1 MVSMATHFSAFVFL
15 LLVGIRRLFG
25 SFSLFLNNPSQYR
38 SKPWYL
44 SEPKWKNF
52 DFYFLLVAL
61 PIASFCDVFFFLAVS
76 GHPSYRFSLLQ
87 QSMLILLFWALL
99 VFIILKETLD
109 LFTIPEN
116 FVFICGGIA
125 FLFEYKMNGSGH
137 AGLGAIGY
145 EILGGLALVCAAS
158 CLYLS
163 IWPSTFFA
171 EFMLS
176 SGIVLKGTWVLQVG
190 LTFYTDA
197 FSLKGCGNIN
207 LIGEHGKADLK
218 CDLEE
223 DKLRGIELLN
233 LLFIG
238 HATVVLITCFM
249 LFGVLYQNK
258 NMRSGEATGPL
269 LAQIDSEAMVTNQLS
284 EFELE

>member
-1 MVSMATHFSAFVFL
+1 
-15 LLVGIRRLFG
+15 
-25 SFSLFLNNPSQYR
+25 
-38 SKPWYL
+38 
-44 SEPKWKNF
+44 
-52 DFYFLLVAL
+52 
-61 PIASFCDVFFFLAVS
+61 
-76 GHPSYRFSLLQ
+76 
-87 QSMLILLFWALL
+87 MLILLFWALL

-137 AGLGAIGY
+137 AGLGAAGY

-171 EFMLS
+171 EFLLS

-197 FSLKGCGNIN
+197 FSLKGCGNID

-223 DKLRGIELLN
+223 DKLRGIELMN

-238 HATVVLITCFM
+238 HAIVVLISCFM
-249 LFGVLYQNK
+249 LFGVLYRNR

-269 LAQIDSEAMVTNQLS
+269 LAQIDSEAMVMNQLS
-284 EFELE
+284 EFDIE